1 MERRVRSIVIRL
13 ERRVRSIVISPRRAP
28 NIPGKEAR

>member
-13 ERRVRSIVISPRRAP
+13 ERRVRSIVISPGVRRTY
-28 NIPGKEAR
+28 GKEAR